1 MNHLSRLHTYLR
13 LGIPNLA
20 RVLFYK
26 VGLKLGVHPAQ
37 KIKFEIASGPYF
49 RASERTSSCPKANRA
64 WGEHSLIRFGGVA
77 S

>member
-37 KIKFEIASGPYF
+37 KNKVRDRFWPLFPCF
-49 RASERTSSCPKANRA
+49 RTNVVLPESKSSMGTLTNTI
-64 WGEHSLIRFGGVA
+64 WVA

>member
-37 KIKFEIASGPYF
+37 KK
-49 RASERTSSCPKANRA
+49 
-64 WGEHSLIRFGGVA
+64 
-77 S
+77 